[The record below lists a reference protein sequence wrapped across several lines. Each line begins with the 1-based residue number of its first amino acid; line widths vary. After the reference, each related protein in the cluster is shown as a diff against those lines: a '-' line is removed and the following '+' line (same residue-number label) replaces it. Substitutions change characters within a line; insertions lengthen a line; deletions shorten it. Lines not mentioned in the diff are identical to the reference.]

1 MAIIPAG
8 DPCPQPPS
16 PALTGEDEQ
25 LLDLL
30 ALHVVCGQL
39 REARR

>member
-1 MAIIPAG
+1 MAIIPA
-8 DPCPQPPS
+8 DSPCAAPAPPLFTS
-16 PALTGEDEQ
+16 DDEQ

-30 ALHVVCGQL
+30 ALHVICGQL